1 MNNRFGK
8 YSKALFLS
16 ITDIMLLNERGGTLL
31 VLAISFG
38 IAYMC
43 IIEYQD
49 RTGMS
54 EHCMRLIT

>member
-38 IAYMC
+38 IAYV
-43 IIEYQD
+43 YH
-49 RTGMS
+49 RVS
-54 EHCMRLIT
+54 R